1 MMRRKQNWVKQWGG
15 KKKDSTEVKLEYSAF
30 LKCGKDLNA
39 RGLINY
45 IIKTVY
51 FHVNCL
57 NDVIDRWMDK
67 EVVVHISNGMLFSHK
82 EECI

>member
-1 MMRRKQNWVKQWGG
+1 MGR
-15 KKKDSTEVKLEYSAF
+15 KKKDSKEVKLEFSAF

-51 FHVNCL
+51 MKVNCL
-57 NDVIDRWMDK
+57 NDVIDRWMDT
-67 EVVVHISNGMLFSHK
+67 EVVVHISYGMLFSHK
-82 EECI
+82 EECV